1 MAKYFT
7 PDIMDDSSLL
17 TLIKRLISLEIIKV
31 EEEQL
36 TTPVYSNRTLSFNPS
51 DTLTITITCRRKKLE
66 SDRIKELEAQNQE
79 FRHNLSRL
87 HEVLKQA
94 MHPQQQQEDN

>member
-79 FRHNLSRL
+79 FRDKLSCIN
-87 HEVLKQA
+87 EVLKEA
-94 MHPQQQQEDN
+94 IRPQQQEDNC